1 MENNAEEMCLNI
13 IRKMKKLIKLL
24 LLATVVAFTMLSCSQ
39 QKLEDGTYT
48 LQVYA
53 TNDLHGRF
61 FDSLYVSSQDKQVH
75 PFSLASV
82 AAKMKEVRESNDEN
96 NVVLLDIGDHLQGD
110 NAVFYSNFIDTV
122 SEHIFARVMN
132 YLDYDAVVVGNHD
145 IEPGNYVYDKVEKE
159 LDAPY
164 LAANAININ
173 TGKPYFEPYT
183 ILNRNGVKIAV
194 IGLTNPNI
202 PNWLSPHLWKDI
214 EFEEIVPTLEYW
226 VKEVREKENPHFVI
240 AAMHAGLGDEDQDS
254 KEDPARYVA
263 KNVKGI
269 DLVLA
274 AHDHKVT
281 AEKLLNGDKE
291 IWVLEGGSRGA
302 ALSKANIELT
312 VKDGKVVA
320 TNVTGESIS
329 MAGVTPDAEYLN
341 FFRDDFMKVK
351 EFTNRPVGTLNNDIA
366 SRDAYFGSSAYI
378 DMIHTLQLKASGA
391 DISFAAPL
399 SFNAKIA
406 SGVLNYQSLLDIYPF
421 ENQLYVIEMTG
432 QEIKDYLEYS
442 YSTWL
447 NPHPVQNGHLLNI
460 SMNEK
465 RKWWSFNHPSFN
477 FDSAAGIKYEVDIT
491 KNDGERINI
500 ISLADGSDFVLD
512 ERYKVALTSYRASGG
527 GYLLEKGAGIPKEE
541 MEGRLVERL
550 ADIRELLYN
559 QIQTDGSI
567 DATKLNQWKFVPEEV
582 ANKLAEKDYK
592 LLFE

>member
-1 MENNAEEMCLNI
+1 MCLNI

-24 LLATVVAFTMLSCSQ
+24 LLATVVAFTLLSCSQ

-399 SFNAKIA
+399 SFNARIA